1 MINNI
6 EHNEVLELKDQ
17 ININKGEIVSKA
29 LVQRKDMT
37 LTLFGFSAGE
47 SISTH
52 SSKGDA
58 MVLVL
63 EGEGE
68 FTVGGVPKRAKA
80 GEMIVMPATI
90 PHAVKAITDF
100 KMMLTVVFPV
110 E

>member
-6 EHNEVLELKDQ
+6 NHNEVLELKEQ
-17 ININKGEIVSKA
+17 IHINKGEIVSKA
-29 LVQRKDMT
+29 LVQRRDMS

-58 MVLVL
+58 MVVVL

-68 FTVGGVPKRAKA
+68 LTVGGIPKRAKA
-80 GEMIVMPATI
+80 GEMIIMPATI